1 MPRSPPRNANPVPS
15 IAPYGTETQ
24 IRAIMSE
31 SGPLLLFYD
40 YVDPASFVLELRL
53 RERGYFPGSNLQ
65 PLPLELNPPHHPL
78 LDPEESEWKA
88 HWARAM
94 SEAQALGLVFTPPW
108 IVPWTRKA
116 HELVYFA
123 GERNRPLEIHEA
135 LFRAYLEDGLD
146 IGRVDV
152 LVALGEKHG
161 LDRREAKA
169 ALDVDKY
176 GEAVQAIRSR
186 AMREGVLHPTT
197 LRLNGKTLQGSPT
210 PEALDAFL
218 ATGSYRTDT

>member
-1 MPRSPPRNANPVPS
+1 
-15 IAPYGTETQ
+15 
-24 IRAIMSE
+24 MSE
-31 SGPLLLFYD
+31 SRPLVLFYD

-65 PLPLELNPPHHPL
+65 PLPLEMNPPHHPL
-78 LDPEESEWKA
+78 LDPDEREWKA
-88 HWARAM
+88 HWARTMA
-94 SEAQALGLVFTPPW
+94 EAQTLGLAFTPPW

-123 GERNRPLEIHEA
+123 AERNLPLEIHEA

-161 LDRREAKA
+161 LDGIEAKA

-176 GEAVQAIRSR
+176 GEAVQSIRSS
-186 AMREGVLHPTT
+186 AMREGVLRPTT
-197 LRLNGKTLQGSPT
+197 LRWNGRTLHGSPT
-210 PEALDAFL
+210 PEALDEFL
-218 ATGSYRTDT
+218 ATGGH

>member
-1 MPRSPPRNANPVPS
+1 
-15 IAPYGTETQ
+15 
-24 IRAIMSE
+24 MSE
-31 SGPLLLFYD
+31 SGPLVLFYD
-40 YVDPASFVLELRL
+40 YVDPASYLLELRL

-78 LDPEESEWKA
+78 LDPNRREWKD
-88 HWARAM
+88 HRARAM
-94 SEAQALGLVFTPPW
+94 TEAQAMGLAFTPPW
-108 IVPWTRKA
+108 IIPWTRKA

-123 GERNRPLEIHEA
+123 AEGNRPLEIHEA

-161 LDRREAKA
+161 LDAMEAKA

-176 GEAVQAIRSR
+176 GEAVGTIRSR
-186 AMREGVLHPTT
+186 AMREGVVRPTT
-197 LRLNGKTLQGSPT
+197 LRLNGRTLHGSPT

-218 ATGSYRTDT
+218 AAGGH

>member
-1 MPRSPPRNANPVPS
+1 
-15 IAPYGTETQ
+15 
-24 IRAIMSE
+24 MSE
-31 SGPLLLFYD
+31 SGSLVLFYD

-78 LDPEESEWKA
+78 LDPDRREWKD
-88 HWARAM
+88 HWARTTT
-94 SEAQALGLVFTPPW
+94 EAQALGLAFTPPW

-135 LFRAYLEDGLD
+135 LFRAYLEEGLD

-161 LDRREAKA
+161 LDATEAKA

-176 GEAVQAIRSR
+176 GEAVETIRSR
-186 AMREGVLHPTT
+186 AMKEGVVRPTT
-197 LRLNGKTLQGSPT
+197 LRLKGRTLHGSPT
-210 PEALDAFL
+210 PEVLDAFL
-218 ATGSYRTDT
+218 ATGGD